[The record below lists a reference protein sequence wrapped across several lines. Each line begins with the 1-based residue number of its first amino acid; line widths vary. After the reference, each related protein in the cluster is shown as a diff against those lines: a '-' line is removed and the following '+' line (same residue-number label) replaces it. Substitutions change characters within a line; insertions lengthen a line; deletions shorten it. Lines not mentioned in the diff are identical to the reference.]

1 MEAGPVPSTKPV
13 LVRCD
18 GSEQTLFKATA
29 VPMEAG
35 DRLIF
40 RSAGGGGWGDPRLRS
55 REAIADDVAKG
66 LISPDAAR
74 RDYGFEARD
83 TAAE

>member
-1 MEAGPVPSTKPV
+1 MRV
-13 LVRCD
+13 
-18 GSEQTLFKATA
+18 TLFKATA
-29 VPMEAG
+29 VPMEAR

-66 LISPDAAR
+66 LISPAAAR
-74 RDYGFEARD
+74 LWV
-83 TAAE
+83 